1 MLNALQEVSKV
12 SNIHAF
18 MESQKRHFR
27 EDNTTH
33 PQEFRVSTILTKI
46 QRWGK
51 WGRERERERNKW
63 KRWKDKLN
71 LQYHTIVILTNPYLT
86 DNTSGG

>member
-1 MLNALQEVSKV
+1 MCTALHGKLALEFGHFMLHALQEVSKV

-51 WGRERERERNKW
+51 WGRERETSEKDERIN
-63 KRWKDKLN
+63 
-71 LQYHTIVILTNPYLT
+71 
-86 DNTSGG
+86 